1 MTVVLELVLELE
13 TVLDEQLFCEVE
25 DLIVPPSVLG
35 FAVLWAGLT
44 TYFKGS
50 GVKRSLISSGLGA
63 GLRRRDVLFRSA
75 VRQLRESEFGFEAGL
90 GVLLSDFLLSST

>member
-1 MTVVLELVLELE
+1 MTVVLELD
-13 TVLDEQLFCEVE
+13 TVLDEQLFREVE
-25 DLIVPPSVLG
+25 DLIGPPSVLG

-50 GVKRSLISSGLGA
+50 GVKSSLISSGLGT
-63 GLRRRDVLFRSA
+63 GLRGRDVLFRSA

-90 GVLLSDFLLSST
+90 GVVLSDFLLSSA

>member
-1 MTVVLELVLELE
+1 MAVVLELE
-13 TVLDEQLFCEVE
+13 TVLDAQLFCEVE
-25 DLIVPPSVLG
+25 VLIVPPSVLG
-35 FAVLWAGLT
+35 FAVLFAGLT

-50 GVKRSLISSGLGA
+50 GVKRSLMSSGLGT

-75 VRQLRESEFGFEAGL
+75 ARQLKESECGFEAGL